1 MAAERI
7 KELGWNLGFQVMSL
21 PFFLYSIVPL
31 IFLGVHQRDPWS
43 INWFPGSGWVVTIFG
58 WLFLLNVY
66 ANLTI
71 SRYLRL
77 HQSDASPYEYSRAY
91 DSYTNKP
98 YFRITVKDKAAF
110 RSLIKSLKA
119 EHRWKPISVW
129 LAFDDLMLV
138 PGGLFLLFSLLACG
152 ICWLIWQV
160 FHPLGFL
167 RQVRSWIGFWRGVCS
182 HS

>member
-1 MAAERI
+1 MAVERI
-7 KELGWNLGFQVMSL
+7 KELGWNLGFQVML
-21 PFFLYSIVPL
+21 VPFFLYSIVPL
-31 IFLGVHQRDPWS
+31 TFLSVHQRDPWS
-43 INWFPGSGWVVTIFG
+43 INWLPGSGWLVAIFG
-58 WLFLLNVY
+58 GLFLLNVY

-71 SRYLRL
+71 GRYLRM
-77 HQSDASPYEYSRAY
+77 HQSDASSYEYSQAY

-119 EHRWKPISVW
+119 EHKGKAISIW
-129 LAFDDLMLV
+129 LTLDDLMLV
-138 PGGLFLLFSLLACG
+138 PGGLFLLFGLLACG
-152 ICWLIWQV
+152 VCWLIWQV

-167 RQVRSWIGFWRGVCS
+167 QQIRSWLKFWRYIYS